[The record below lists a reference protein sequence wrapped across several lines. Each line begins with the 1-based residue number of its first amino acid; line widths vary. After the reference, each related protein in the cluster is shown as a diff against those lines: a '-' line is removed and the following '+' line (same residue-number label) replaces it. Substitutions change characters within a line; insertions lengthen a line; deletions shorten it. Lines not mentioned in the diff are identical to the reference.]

1 MPNPQEVA
9 ELILGSL
16 VFQDWE
22 SVWVQHR
29 WQQGWPTFRFAST
42 EGSVPLDYRKLQFK
56 PGDPCE
62 ILLGGQL
69 AVVGI
74 ITNRQV
80 AYTATEKGIQL
91 SGVGKQWAAV
101 TSSVPMEGDKPN
113 FDKMTVV
120 QGFSKAATQ
129 VGGKPFIIGN
139 LDTQPFERFQ
149 AHPGEKTWDLMD
161 RMARMR
167 EASIGSD
174 HLGNIL
180 LIGEHT
186 SPITATLVEGENIL
200 KMQCVFSN
208 EQMYSEYYLTG
219 QFSVSDDKTMQ
230 KAAQVRAKASGTMQE
245 VYRRLEI
252 PSENQD
258 TNQQRRATYEALQ
271 ADGTQI
277 VANVTVQG
285 WLRDGVNLWRTGD
298 LVIIKSPMCPLNLG
312 MKIQTATFAQ
322 DSRAGTTTLL
332 ECVLPWKLGDKQYGA
347 GNPSKD
353 QPKAPEPAKDDTVPK
368 PATPVPATPAPPVQ
382 GLE

>member
-9 ELILGSL
+9 ELVVGSL

-69 AVVGI
+69 AVTGI

-80 AYTATEKGIQL
+80 AYSSTEKGIQL
-91 SGVGKQWAAV
+91 SGVGRQWAAV

-113 FDKMTVV
+113 FDKMTVE
-120 QGFSKAATQ
+120 QAFSKAAIQ
-129 VGGKPFIIGN
+129 VRGKPFIIGKPDATP
-139 LDTQPFERFQ
+139 LERFQ
-149 AHPGEKTWDLMD
+149 AQPGEKTWDLMD

-186 SPITATLVEGENIL
+186 SPVTAQLVEGENIL

-208 EQMYSEYYLTG
+208 EQMYSEYALNG
-219 QFSVSDDKTMQ
+219 QFSVTDEKTMRQ
-230 KAAQVRAKASGTMQE
+230 AAQVRYKAQGTMQE
-245 VYRRLEI
+245 VFRLLEI
-252 PSENQD
+252 PTENQD
-258 TNQQRRATYEALQ
+258 TNLQRRATYEALQ
-271 ADGTQI
+271 ADGTQV

-298 LVIIKSPMCPLNLG
+298 LVVINSPMCPLNLG

-332 ECVLPWKLGDKQYGA
+332 ECVLPWKLGDKQYA
-347 GNPSKD
+347 QGNPSKD
-353 QPKAPEPAKDDTVPK
+353 TPKAPEPAKDDTVPK
-368 PATPVPATPAPPVQ
+368 PQTPSAPAPPVQ